1 MVAAR
6 GSKAHYSLM
15 PALDPIVSEFASTEE
30 EEAYDVWFRQ
40 KVQEALAN
48 SGPDIPHDEVVAR
61 IKSRLA
67 GLAS

>member
-1 MVAAR
+1 
-6 GSKAHYSLM
+6 M

-30 EEAYDVWFRQ
+30 EAAHDLWFRA

-48 SGPDIPHDEVVAR
+48 PGPDIPHEDVVAR

-67 GLAS
+67 SLAS

>member
-1 MVAAR
+1 
-6 GSKAHYSLM
+6 M

-30 EEAYDVWFRQ
+30 EEAYDIWFRR

-48 SGPDIPHDEVVAR
+48 PGPDIPHHEVVAR
-61 IKSRLA
+61 IKARLA